1 MTVTKQ
7 CAGYF
12 LCCYVFPALL
22 SAGARWKLDRFL
34 ASYPST
40 ATYMYLYLHLLH
52 FSTLAQALLSQLLS
66 PPVPSSLSATLPGR
80 DGRGGTAPPA
90 SRGKVWR
97 RENPGTTNTSSTTRS
112 EPDVFSVSLFFIIIF
127 VIIIIILLTSKQ
139 KSETYIGLFNFSC
152 QPKSPRATSLYPQ
165 SF

>member
-1 MTVTKQ
+1 MTLTKQ
-7 CAGYF
+7 RAGYF
-12 LCCYVFPALL
+12 LCCYFFPALL
-22 SAGARWKLDRFL
+22 SAEARWKLDRFL
-34 ASYPST
+34 ASYPSI
-40 ATYMYLYLHLLH
+40 ATYMYLYLYLLH
-52 FSTLAQALLSQLLS
+52 FPIPVQALLSQLLS

-80 DGRGGTAPPA
+80 GGPSATAPPA

-112 EPDVFSVSLFFIIIF
+112 EPDVFSVSLFFSFIF
-127 VIIIIILLTSKQ
+127 VIIIILLTSKQ